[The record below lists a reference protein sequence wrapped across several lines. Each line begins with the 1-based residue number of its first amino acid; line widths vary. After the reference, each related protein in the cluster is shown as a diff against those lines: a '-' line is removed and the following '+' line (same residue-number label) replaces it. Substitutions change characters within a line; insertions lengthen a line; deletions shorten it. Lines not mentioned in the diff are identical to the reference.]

1 MQLINSDISF
11 LEVQVVTIRH
21 ARIIAHPLADFRQA
35 LSGDRKKRAK
45 RMAHDMRRDPRKILP
60 ELSTDEFQIEIERA
74 NEIVAVSTLPAL
86 DFRRDAPRSVQKVFF
101 QERDKD
107 IRQWNRSRF
116 AVLRSKG
123 FRLLHPERTPSDRKP
138 RWTRLDNF
146 VTAQPCFKSC
156 VHDKPDHASL
166 VSRHDLGWQL
176 LPACQQ
182 GISKFRLAI
191 LGFRPVI
198 PPSHADAS
206 CRICGNH
213 GSFLLKPGEKRAQ
226 AHHVALSGGFGH
238 TAAFLPIESLQV
250 RRLDRRN
257 RCSRSEPAR
266 KPFQR
271 KSLVFGRKPTEFIPG
286 KFERNEGLDFS
297 FQRAPNCEIGTIRQF
312 KCHAYRVTFLPSFE
326 RDRLPNTSAH
336 PGKIPPAPFLIEP
349 LYRYHLWRV
358 ANRVANRQLE
368 MN

>member
-1 MQLINSDISF
+1 
-11 LEVQVVTIRH
+11 
-21 ARIIAHPLADFRQA
+21 
-35 LSGDRKKRAK
+35 
-45 RMAHDMRRDPRKILP
+45 MRRDPREILP
-60 ELSTDEFQIEIERA
+60 ELSTHEFEIEIERA

-86 DFRRDAPRSVQKVFF
+86 DFRRDAPCSVHRVFF

-107 IRQWNRSRF
+107 VRQWNRSCF
-116 AVLRSKG
+116 TVLGSKG
-123 FRLLHPERTPSDRKP
+123 FRLLRPERTTSDRKP
-138 RWTRLDNF
+138 RWARLDNF
-146 VTAQPCFKSC
+146 VAAQPCLKSR

-166 VSRHDLGWQL
+166 VFRHDLGWQL

-198 PPSHADAS
+198 PSSHADAS
-206 CRICGNH
+206 RRICGNY
-213 GSFLLKPGEKRAQ
+213 GSFVLKPGEKRAQ
-226 AHHVALSGGFGH
+226 AHHVTLSGGFGN
-238 TAAFLPIESLQV
+238 TAAFLPVESLQV

-257 RCSRSEPAR
+257 RCSRPDPAR

-286 KFERNEGLDFS
+286 EFERDEGLDFS
-297 FQRAPNCEIGTIRQF
+297 FQRAPNREIGTICQF
-312 KCHAYRVTFLPSFE
+312 QRPAYRVTFLPSFE
-326 RDRLPNTSAH
+326 RDGLPNTSAH
-336 PGKIPPAPFLIEP
+336 PRKIPPPPFPIEP

-368 MN
+368 MK